1 MIDRNN
7 SCSRPTE
14 QVCVSVNRI
23 FDSARDKDCLEDL
36 KVQFTDTAQDVI
48 DHATAVRTKCVDV
61 VSTSITVED
70 IPFNCGFYHVTVRY
84 YFCVKLEVCVC
95 NGRSVEVEGLAAY
108 DKKIILFGSEKD
120 VAVFT
125 SDSANND
132 FCAVPQCLGCNT
144 QCALPTVVV
153 EVAHPVSLDTKLVE
167 KCRPFGNCCM
177 TCDCIPETLRQRF
190 NGCFKEGI
198 GTQNVYV
205 SLGVFSVIRM
215 ERQVQIM
222 IPAAQ
227 LVLPERDS
235 TPVSGGSDPCSV
247 FEKMCFPC
255 DSFMPVS
262 DPNNMSCCNT
272 NSGCGNGCNKK

>member
-1 MIDRNN
+1 MVERNN
-7 SCSRPTE
+7 SCVRQSE
-14 QVCVSVNRI
+14 QVCISVNRI

-36 KVQFTDTAQDVI
+36 KVQFTDTVQDVI

-61 VSTSITVED
+61 ISTSITVEE

-84 YFCVKLEVCVC
+84 YFCVKLEVCVG
-95 NGRSVEVEGLAAY
+95 NGRSIEVEGVAAY

-120 VAVFT
+120 VSVFK
-125 SDSANND
+125 SDPANND
-132 FCAVPQCLGCNT
+132 FCTNPDCMGCHT
-144 QCALPTVVV
+144 ECALPTVVV
-153 EVAHPVSLDTKLVE
+153 EVAHPISLDTKLVE
-167 KCRPFGNCCM
+167 KCRPFGHCCLP
-177 TCDCIPETLRQRF
+177 CDCIPQIIRQRF
-190 NGCFKEGI
+190 NGCFKEGL
-198 GTQNVYV
+198 GTQSVYV

-215 ERQVQIM
+215 ERQVQLM

-235 TPVSGGSDPCSV
+235 TPVANGDPCSI